1 MYQHRRY
8 QDKHQDMNLLQ
19 NTRKQ
24 AARGLTLIELVVVLA
39 ILVALV
45 GLVLA
50 FFPGLLSRAS
60 KSTSATSIQDIAKA
74 VQINYSTQLS
84 YGSGYDSLLNAGGA
98 ALFSKLTANVT
109 LQLALGALDT
119 DDARALTALGVSQL
133 RHLDNTIVGDATFAV
148 SSASTPYAIANN
160 APVATV
166 GTGTNT
172 TVLKQA
178 LRGNYTEGASPKYVV
193 VGVNKN
199 ATIVGS
205 NSILQDAPVRAGAD
219 ANENPTTSYQRYGLV
234 FLIDGAPAARTARFL
249 GAVAFGSAGITTA
262 EGSLQGYYGN

>member
-1 MYQHRRY
+1 
-8 QDKHQDMNLLQ
+8 MNLLQ

-74 VQINYSTQLS
+74 VQINYSTQLT

-98 ALFSKLTANVT
+98 ELYSKLTLAVSNQLNRVT
-109 LQLALGALDT
+109 LSAT
-119 DDARALTALGVSQL
+119 DSAALTALGVNNIY
-133 RHLDNTIVGDATFAV
+133 HMTATATDATFNVTQTGSSIAV
-148 SSASTPYAIANN
+148 SANV
-160 APVATV
+160 PVAAIKSTE
-166 GTGTNT
+166 T
-172 TVLKQA
+172 A
-178 LRGNYTEGASPKYVV
+178 LLAAVRGNYTPQGTPVYVV
-193 VGVNKN
+193 LGVNKG

-234 FLIDGAPAARTARFL
+234 FLIDGTTPARTARFL

>member
-1 MYQHRRY
+1 
-8 QDKHQDMNLLQ
+8 MNLLQ

-74 VQINYSTQLS
+74 VQINYSTQLT
-84 YGSGYDSLLNAGGA
+84 YGSGYDSLLQASDGE
-98 ALFSKLTANVT
+98 LYSKLTPGVSA
-109 LQLALGALDT
+109 QLVKGALEAADSS
-119 DDARALTALGVSQL
+119 ALTALGVTKL
-133 RHLDNTIVGDATFAV
+133 FDLDSTLAGDATFAV
-148 SSASTPYAIANN
+148 TGTTSRNVSDPN
-160 APVATV
+160 APVALIKTGGTPDTTAALRRTLLGNYNPV
-166 GTGTNT
+166 GT
-172 TVLKQA
+172 A
-178 LRGNYTEGASPKYVV
+178 KYVV
-193 VGVNKN
+193 FGLNKS
-199 ATIVGS
+199 ATIVGP

-234 FLIDGAPAARTARFL
+234 FLIDGTTPARTARFL

>member
-1 MYQHRRY
+1 
-8 QDKHQDMNLLQ
+8 MNLLQ

-98 ALFSKLTANVT
+98 TLYSNLTVNVAAQMTRATLTAADASA
-109 LQLALGALDT
+109 LSALGINNIYH
-119 DDARALTALGVSQL
+119 LTSTA
-133 RHLDNTIVGDATFAV
+133 TDATFNV
-148 SSASTPYAIANN
+148 TQTGTVVQVTTSV
-160 APVATV
+160 PVATIS
-166 GTGTNT
+166 NT
-172 TVLKQA
+172 TVQNTV
-178 LRGNYTEGASPKYVV
+178 RGNYTPQGPAVYVV
-193 VGVNKN
+193 FGVNKG

-234 FLIDGAPAARTARFL
+234 FLIDGTTTRTARFL

>member
-1 MYQHRRY
+1 
-8 QDKHQDMNLLQ
+8 MNLLQ

-84 YGSGYDSLLNAGGA
+84 YGSGYDSLVNSGGA
-98 ALFSKLTANVT
+98 AVFTKLTANAKAQVAVHT
-109 LQLALGALDT
+109 LTVNDAIALKG
-119 DDARALTALGVSQL
+119 LGINVVYHL
-133 RHLDNTIVGDATFAV
+133 LDNIDGDATFGVTELATQNAV
-148 SSASTPYAIANN
+148 ASGLK
-160 APVATV
+160 VAEITDPAVRTKIRGNTTV
-166 GTGTNT
+166 GTGTAN
-172 TVLKQA
+172 A
-178 LRGNYTEGASPKYVV
+178 APHYVV
-193 VGVNKN
+193 LGVNKG

-205 NSILQDAPVRAGAD
+205 SSILQDAPVRAGAD

-234 FLIDGAPAARTARFL
+234 FLLDGADGATTRTARFL

-262 EGSLQGYYGN
+262 EDSLQGYYGN

>member
-1 MYQHRRY
+1 
-8 QDKHQDMNLLQ
+8 MNLLQ

-74 VQINYSTQLS
+74 VQINYSTQLT
-84 YGSGYDSLLNAGGA
+84 YGSGYDSLLNAPNGS
-98 ALFSKLTANVT
+98 ALFTKLTAAVT
-109 LQLALGALDT
+109 NQLAVGSLDI

-133 RHLDNTIVGDATFAV
+133 RHLDNAIVGDATFAV
-148 SSASTPYAIANN
+148 SSASTPYAVANA
-160 APVATV
+160 APVATIV
-166 GTGTNT
+166 TGAT
-172 TVLKQA
+172 TAVLRQA
-178 LRGNYTEGASPKYVV
+178 LRGNYAEGATPKYVV
-193 VGVNKN
+193 VGVNKS

-234 FLIDGAPAARTARFL
+234 FLIDGTPAARTARFL

>member
-1 MYQHRRY
+1 
-8 QDKHQDMNLLQ
+8 MNLLQ

-98 ALFSKLTANVT
+98 TLYSNLTANVSAQLTRDT
-109 LQLALGALDT
+109 LVAADAAALSALGIKNIYHMT
-119 DDARALTALGVSQL
+119 STA
-133 RHLDNTIVGDATFAV
+133 TDATFNV
-148 SSASTPYAIANN
+148 TQTGTVVQVTTSV
-160 APVATV
+160 PVATIS
-166 GTGTNT
+166 NT
-172 TVLKQA
+172 TVQNTV
-178 LRGNYTEGASPKYVV
+178 RGNYTPQGTAVYVV
-193 VGVNKN
+193 FGVNKG

-234 FLIDGAPAARTARFL
+234 FLIDGTTTRTARFL